1 MPPLAFKLRVASVA
15 LLLGA
20 ALVLAPAAGAAYA
33 APATPFVPATAA
45 HHPAP
50 GPGPDLVPAPSSST
64 RGHGGRGASIAREP
78 GGGEMP
84 HAEVTGDGSSWA
96 GWSSWFDVPGLVSKA
111 LASFLALLIRQA
123 EGPVL
128 HALASTVLATP
139 DVTANPGLV
148 RLWWS
153 ALEVTAGGC
162 VLFVLVGGLTVMG
175 YETVQTRYALRQ
187 IAPRFVLGLAASVAS
202 LTVMGKTTVLA
213 NAVSA
218 AILGRGVSPHDAAAE
233 LATAITHYFLP
244 RNALYLLA
252 LQVCLLTLM
261 VGVLAGYVLRTALV
275 YLLAVCA
282 PPALAC
288 HMHPVTD
295 GVARLWWRAWAG
307 CLVMQAAQAVTL
319 LVGLKLFFAPGTA
332 TARPGL
338 PWGHGLGDVLA
349 AVCLFWVLW
358 KIPGWTARMIFRST
372 PVSLPGTPM
381 PVRMLRSLALAYV
394 LRGATP
400 LGRRNAP
407 SPQRR
412 SPVQPRRPGPP
423 PTPPPG
429 GPGTTPPAPG
439 GPSTAPPGSVPGPNT
454 VPPGPGPTPTGGGP
468 TAAPAPASTSNPP
481 TAPPAP
487 GTGTKRPAPS
497 PRPTAMRTSPRPP
510 ATGTGP
516 GPQQLA
522 LPVPARKASA
532 PPTRPAS
539 RQPAGPRPA
548 RSATPSGQLALPI
561 PAPSTRTRPPRPVQ
575 LALPLEPPPGSRR
588 RKER

>member
-1 MPPLAFKLRVASVA
+1 
-15 LLLGA
+15 
-20 ALVLAPAAGAAYA
+20 
-33 APATPFVPATAA
+33 
-45 HHPAP
+45 
-50 GPGPDLVPAPSSST
+50 
-64 RGHGGRGASIAREP
+64 
-78 GGGEMP
+78 MP
-84 HAEVTGDGSSWA
+84 HAKVTGDGSSWA

-111 LASFLALLIRQA
+111 LASLLALLIRQA

-139 DVTANPGLV
+139 DVTANPRLV

-202 LTVMGKTTVLA
+202 LTVMGRTTVLA

-218 AILGRGVSPHDAAAE
+218 AILGRGVSPHDAASQ

-288 HMHPVTD
+288 HMHPMTD

-307 CLVMQAAQAVTL
+307 CLVMRAAQAVTL
-319 LVGLKLFFAPGTA
+319 LVGLKLFFAPGVTA
-332 TARPGL
+332 ARPGL

-400 LGRRNAP
+400 LARRNAP
-407 SPQRR
+407 PPQRR
-412 SPVQPRRPGPP
+412 SPVQPRRSGPP
-423 PTPPPG
+423 PTPPTG
-429 GPGTTPPAPG
+429 GPGTTSPG
-439 GPSTAPPGSVPGPNT
+439 TTP
-454 VPPGPGPTPTGGGP
+454 PPGPVPPLPGPTSGGP
-468 TAAPAPASTSNPP
+468 TAAPAPVPAPP
-481 TAPPAP
+481 TGPPGTSPPVPPAP
-487 GTGTKRPAPS
+487 GTRTRRPAGP
-497 PRPTAMRTSPRPP
+497 PRPAAMRTSPRPP

-522 LPVPARKASA
+522 LPIPARKASA
-532 PPTRPAS
+532 SSTRPAS

-548 RSATPSGQLALPI
+548 RAATPPGQLALPVPTA
-561 PAPSTRTRPPRPVQ
+561 PARPSRPVQ
-575 LALPLEPPPGSRR
+575 LTLPLEPPPARAR
-588 RKER
+588 KNKER